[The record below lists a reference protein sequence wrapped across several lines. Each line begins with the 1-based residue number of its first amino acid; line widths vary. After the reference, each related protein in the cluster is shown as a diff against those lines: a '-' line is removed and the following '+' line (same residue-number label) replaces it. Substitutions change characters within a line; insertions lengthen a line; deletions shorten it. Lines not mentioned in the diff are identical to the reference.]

1 MSPSENIDNLFFKK
15 RGVLWDEFD
24 NLYRTLF
31 SNSQNYIKIVEALFT
46 KKEGLNRTELVS
58 QTKLA
63 DNAAFTRILEN
74 LSDSGF
80 IRSYNMFGNKRKGTV
95 YQLRDYYT
103 MFYLRFVKDNYG
115 KDEEFWSHHLDH
127 PSRRAWAGL
136 TFEMLCKD
144 HLNQIKRGLSIL
156 GVSSEV
162 SVWKTLPT
170 EENNGAQ
177 VDLIIDRRDRVID
190 ICEMKFSE
198 NEFSIDKE
206 YAENLRNK
214 MDVFRIVT
222 GTKRQFSWFSSHH
235 TDLNK
240 TCIHPGFR
248 VRLRWMIYSKGRE
261 SNTWNGLQKQ
271 DFIKSMPAEQARRRL
286 EYRMCNSHQIMPI
299 LPQLL
304 DNRLIWCLG
313 QRCWQ

>member
-24 NLYRTLF
+24 NLYRPLF

-103 MFYLRFVKDNYG
+103 MFYFRFVKDNYG

-127 PSRRAWAGL
+127 PSRRAW
-136 TFEMLCKD
+136 
-144 HLNQIKRGLSIL
+144 
-156 GVSSEV
+156 
-162 SVWKTLPT
+162 
-170 EENNGAQ
+170 
-177 VDLIIDRRDRVID
+177 
-190 ICEMKFSE
+190 
-198 NEFSIDKE
+198 
-206 YAENLRNK
+206 
-214 MDVFRIVT
+214 
-222 GTKRQFSWFSSHH
+222 
-235 TDLNK
+235 
-240 TCIHPGFR
+240 
-248 VRLRWMIYSKGRE
+248 
-261 SNTWNGLQKQ
+261 Q
-271 DFIKSMPAEQARRRL
+271 D
-286 EYRMCNSHQIMPI
+286 
-299 LPQLL
+299 
-304 DNRLIWCLG
+304 
-313 QRCWQ
+313 